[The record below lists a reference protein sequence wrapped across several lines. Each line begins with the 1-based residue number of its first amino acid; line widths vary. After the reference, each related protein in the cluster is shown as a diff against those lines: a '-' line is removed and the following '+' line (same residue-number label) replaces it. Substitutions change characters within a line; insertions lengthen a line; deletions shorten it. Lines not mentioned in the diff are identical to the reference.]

1 MGEDSASKAPMSEAE
16 FNDEVGNAKR
26 VVKLLKE
33 QEKVDFILCLS
44 HSGTWTE
51 KSESEDE
58 ILAKKVPEINVI
70 ISGHTHT
77 KLSKP
82 IIVGSTVIGSCE
94 DYGKSLGVMK
104 LSLTTDGGWE
114 LNSYDLKPIDER
126 LPEDEKIAKL
136 ITEYKGAVDDKYFNQ
151 FGMKYDD
158 VIAKS
163 PYDFQTLEELSLQ
176 HGESTLGNMISD
188 AYIYAVKNA
197 EGEDYVPI
205 TAAIVPN
212 GTIRGS
218 IIQGDVTTAD
228 AFSICS
234 LGIGKDKVPGYPLI
248 SVYLTGKELKTVCEV
263 DASIAPLMSDAQL
276 YFSGMSFTF
285 NPNRL
290 IFNKVINGGIINT
303 DGKIEEFENS
313 KLYRVVVNLY
323 SAQMLSV
330 VGDKSY
336 GLLSIVPKTKDGTP
350 ITDYEAQ
357 IIYQN
362 EDSGQ
367 RELKEWY
374 AVVKYLQ
381 SFDKEDRVSVIPTYY
396 NETHA
401 RKVVDGNTN
410 FFAIISKPNHIA
422 LAVYLIIIL
431 LLALIITVIVK
442 IVRRKKRRN
451 KISAK

>member
-1 MGEDSASKAPMSEAE
+1 ME
-16 FNDEVGNAKR
+16 
-26 VVKLLKE
+26 
-33 QEKVDFILCLS
+33 
-44 HSGTWTE
+44 
-51 KSESEDE
+51 
-58 ILAKKVPEINVI
+58 
-70 ISGHTHT
+70 
-77 KLSKP
+77 
-82 IIVGSTVIGSCE
+82 
-94 DYGKSLGVMK
+94 
-104 LSLTTDGGWE
+104 
-114 LNSYDLKPIDER
+114 
-126 LPEDEKIAKL
+126 
-136 ITEYKGAVDDKYFNQ
+136 
-151 FGMKYDD
+151 YDD

-176 HGESTLGNMISD
+176 HGESSLGNLISD
-188 AYIYAVKNA
+188 AYIYSVKNA
-197 EGEDYVPI
+197 EGDDYVPI

-218 IIQGDVTTAD
+218 IIQGEVTTAD

-234 LGIGKDKVPGYPLI
+234 LGIGKDKVPSYPLI

-290 IFNKVINGGIINT
+290 IFNKVINSGLIST

-336 GLLSIVPKTKDGTP
+336 GLLSIVPKTKDGSP

-362 EDSGQ
+362 ENGEQ

-374 AVVKYLQ
+374 AVVKYFQ
-381 SFDKEDRVSVIPTYY
+381 SFGKENGVSVIPAYY

-401 RKVVDGNTN
+401 RKLVDDNTN

-422 LAVYLIIIL
+422 LAVYLIISL
-431 LLALIITVIVK
+431 LLALIITVIVR

-451 KISAK
+451 KKSAK